1 MYLYKSIGIQ
11 CFLYTNTGIRF
22 IFICKYSVKC
32 ILINKYRYKMYFL
45 NSFSNLKSYFFSLKL
60 HVKKENLKIPS
71 PLPAMLF
78 CHVQENPALSQC
90 CQQKPIWT

>member
-32 ILINKYRYKMYFL
+32 ILINKKRSVVNDKKYFKKCVV
-45 NSFSNLKSYFFSLKL
+45 FESL
-60 HVKKENLKIPS
+60 
-71 PLPAMLF
+71 F
-78 CHVQENPALSQC
+78 
-90 CQQKPIWT
+90 